1 MIVKFSNLVY
11 YIIKMFL
18 KGIFK
23 YDMVMLDVWLSL
35 YIVYIDFMFIELDVL
50 LFFYLLISF
59 FGSKVVFWL
68 NIEFFFI
75 LDFNLLLI

>member
-1 MIVKFSNLVY
+1 
-11 YIIKMFL
+11 
-18 KGIFK
+18 
-23 YDMVMLDVWLSL
+23 MVMLDVWLSL